1 MRHAIAPQANPN
13 FHSMPITQ
21 FGSVRGYVLRLF
33 LQFTFTTKFT
43 SLAEARPLMR
53 MRMHTPPV
61 LIL

>member
-33 LQFTFTTKFT
+33 LQFTFNS

-53 MRMHTPPV
+53 MRMHTPAV
-61 LIL
+61 LILS